1 MADRLRK
8 GSVRCAATMVC
19 LQFCLHNLGPGLFGG
34 ESFHDKAAVL
44 AFTSPAIRQ
53 IACDPGRGSSAF
65 HDNAGTPS
73 GHSMIMLARPV
84 GHAQRALQVSGTIF
98 ATAWRPSTL
107 APSPQ
112 LGGPPGLWHHLRI
125 GGESFHDKAAV
136 LAFTSPAIRQIAC
149 DPGRGS
155 SAFHD
160 NAGTPSGGEGIEPG
174 RAEEVLPGREA
185 RNDLGE
191 VSADGEHQVSGTGR
205 REDAKQR
212 GSVSFRDRQVAAFRA
227 ILIACSPAFFPPSCL
242 AGRQQLKHRHVIL
255 HSATYRPLRPRRR
268 HLLHSGH
275 DRSGHL

>member
-98 ATAWRPSTL
+98 AAP
-107 APSPQ
+107 PSPQ

-205 REDAKQR
+205 REDGEDGNIKSQTSSLWHRKTGKTGTSSLWHRKTGRR
-212 GSVSFRDRQVAAFRA
+212 GRREHQVS
-227 ILIACSPAFFPPSCL
+227 
-242 AGRQQLKHRHVIL
+242 G
-255 HSATYRPLRPRRR
+255 TRRR
-268 HLLHSGH
+268 HQKTHQKTGRRE
-275 DRSGHL
+275 DG